1 MPRHFLISGFILV
14 LMASEGL
21 TTYSSDPACTND
33 VDNTEEKYDQNNQGG
48 CWILHPNKF
57 LADMNITVAHEG
69 CVCGDKKVKECK
81 EACDKDKKCKGF
93 VERTEQDKDGSITG
107 KQYDWYSKGCE
118 YATVNGASTCIS
130 SGCTY
135 YESDMEKTNNW
146 GNVGIGN
153 LLGPNYGTHYC
164 GCWRKISLIKDP

>member
-1 MPRHFLISGFILV
+1 MVLISYNFLI
-14 LMASEGL
+14 E
-21 TTYSSDPACTND
+21 
-33 VDNTEEKYDQNNQGG
+33 YDQNNEGG

-57 LADMNITVAHEG
+57 LADMNITAMHEG

-81 EACDKDKKCKGF
+81 EACDKDENCKGF
-93 VERTEQDKDGSITG
+93 VERIEQDNDGSITG
-107 KQYDWYSKGCE
+107 KQYGWYSKGCE

-153 LLGPNYGTHYC
+153 LLGPNYGTHCC
-164 GCWRKISLIKDP
+164 GCWRKVTN